1 MRVNILVENPT
12 PYPKSFTSYPT
23 QSATKRSIMLLPLV
37 SRATSSVQQA
47 LPHRI
52 AKRIRPQSP
61 TYPPPSTPRL
71 ITSQTENSSNG
82 SLQAPRRPSES
93 SEPPANPSFSL
104 QDLGANRT
112 VRVVVVASLSIIATM
127 ESMFWIRVGWAKFGQ
142 SKEEG
147 GVIRGSDPT

>member
-1 MRVNILVENPT
+1 MRVNILTENST
-12 PYPKSFTSYPT
+12 PYSKSYTSYAT
-23 QSATKRSIMLLPLV
+23 QSTSKRSIMLLPLV
-37 SRATSSVQQA
+37 SRATSSIQQA
-47 LPHRI
+47 LPHT
-52 AKRIRPQSP
+52 AKRIRPQFP
-61 TYPPPSTPRL
+61 TYPPPSTPRF
-71 ITSQTENSSNG
+71 ITSQTEKSS
-82 SLQAPRRPSES
+82 SDELQAPRRPSAS

-147 GVIRGSDPT
+147 SVIRGSDPT